1 MASGFL
7 RAFPLVLG
15 MVSNGYDWAIDFKE
29 IYQNAL
35 KEYLR
40 GSRELVTLFPAKAT
54 SFLASIGCS
63 QREVF
68 DFVEDFARDGEPEFE
83 IVLLV
88 TAVRRDFFIVE
99 QGAKIVSGPIDMGS
113 LPPKSQ
119 QLEGIR
125 WLPRII
131 AKAKAKLRGEM
142 PPELMYLCGGDR
154 PFLRD
159 HGIDA
164 AEFLRRVW
172 AAGDDTQEVV
182 DFVKL
187 SQSQLNKR

>member
-1 MASGFL
+1 VEGGFL
-7 RAFPLVLG
+7 ATLPLVLG
-15 MVSNGYDWAIDFKE
+15 MGSNGYDWATDFKE
-29 IYQNAL
+29 IYQHAL
-35 KEYLR
+35 REYVQ
-40 GSRELVTLFPAKAT
+40 GSRELATLFPAKAT
-54 SFLASIGCS
+54 SFLAGIGCS

-68 DFVEDFARDGEPEFE
+68 DFVEDFAREGEPEFE

-99 QGAKIVSGPIDMGS
+99 QGAKVAFRVIDMAS

-119 QLEGIR
+119 QLDGIR

-131 AKAKAKLRGEM
+131 AKAQAKLRGEM

-172 AAGDDTQEVV
+172 AAGDETQKIVN
-182 DFVKL
+182 FVKF
-187 SQSQLNKR
+187 SKSQLNKR